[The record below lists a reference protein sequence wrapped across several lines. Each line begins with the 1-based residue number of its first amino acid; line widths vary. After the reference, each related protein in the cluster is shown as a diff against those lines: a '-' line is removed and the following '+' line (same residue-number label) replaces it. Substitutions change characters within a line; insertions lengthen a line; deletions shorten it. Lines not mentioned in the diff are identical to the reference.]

1 MTLPLTTPN
10 RRILVV
16 DDNREIHLDFAKILS
31 PVSTDADALRDAEA
45 ALFGESETIQAAEKF
60 EIESAFQGQEAFEMV
75 GQAYRAG
82 NPYAMAFVDIC
93 MPPGWDGVETIS
105 RIWNE
110 HPELQ
115 VVVCTAYAEYSWNDL
130 LRRLD
135 RKENLLILKKPFENI
150 EVRQLARALTEKWH
164 LARQAAM
171 KLQEVEKIV
180 EQRTV
185 ELQEVNGRLRKEI
198 GMREQAEDQLRHDS
212 LHDTLTGLPNRALL
226 MDRLN
231 QSVRRSVRDAD
242 YRFAVLFLDIDNFK
256 VVNDSLGHAVG
267 DQLLIGVAS
276 RLTETVRASDSVVRI
291 GEGFASRLGGDEFVI
306 LLDDISNTV
315 DASRVAERIHSVLA
329 VLFQLGDHELV
340 ISTSIGIAVS
350 CRSETSAEALLRD
363 ADTAMYRAK
372 SNGKARHAVFDEAMH
387 AAAVNRLSLEND
399 LRRAVEAAEFIV
411 HYQPIVC
418 IETSRTAGFEAL
430 ARWNHPTRGILLPD
444 IFIPIAE
451 ETGLIAP
458 LGRQVLEAACE
469 MSRKINQHRPQ
480 GQRLRV
486 SVNISKRQL
495 TAAGFLKDVCA
506 VLESTRCPAEGISF
520 EITESVIPDDPSL
533 ILDKLTA
540 IRALGIELHMDDFG
554 KGLSSIALLRDLPFN
569 KLKIDQSFVRCLES
583 HKKYAAIIHSVVELA
598 HNMDMKTIAEGI
610 ETADQFAQ
618 LLTLGCDFGQGFLF
632 SKPVT
637 AEMAESLMKEF
648 TIQPPLVLA

>member
-31 PVSTDADALRDAEA
+31 PVTSAADAFRDAEA
-45 ALFGESETIQAAEKF
+45 ALFGESEIIETAEKF
-60 EIESAFQGQEAFEMV
+60 EIESAFQGQEALEKV

-93 MPPGWDGVETIS
+93 MPPGWDGVETIL
-105 RIWNE
+105 RIWQE

-164 LARQAAM
+164 LARQAAL
-171 KLQEVEKIV
+171 KLQEVEQLV
-180 EQRTV
+180 ERRTI
-185 ELQEVNGRLRKEI
+185 ELQAANARLTKEI
-198 GMREQAEDQLRHDS
+198 GKREEAEDKLRHDS

-231 QSVRRSVRDAD
+231 QFVKRSMRDPE
-242 YRFAVLFLDIDNFK
+242 YRCAVLFLDIDNFK
-256 VVNDSLGHAVG
+256 VVNDSLGHAAG
-267 DQLLIGVAS
+267 DHLLIGVAK
-276 RLTETVRASDSVVRI
+276 RLTETVRASDSVVRV
-291 GEGFASRLGGDEFVI
+291 GEGFASRLGGDEFVV
-306 LLDDISNTV
+306 LLDDISSTV
-315 DASRVAERIHSVLA
+315 DASRVAERIHAVLA
-329 VLFQLGDHELV
+329 VPFQYGDQELV

-350 CRSETSAEALLRD
+350 CSSEKSAEALLRD

-372 SNGKARHAVFDEAMH
+372 SNGKSRHAVFDEAMH
-387 AAAVNRLSLEND
+387 AAAVNRLNLEND
-399 LRRAVEAAEFIV
+399 IRRAVEASEFV
-411 HYQPIVC
+411 VYYQPIVS
-418 IETSRTAGFEAL
+418 IESSKTAGFEAL
-430 ARWNHPTRGILLPD
+430 ARWNHPSRGILQPEV
-444 IFIPIAE
+444 FIPIAE

-469 MSRKINQHRPQ
+469 MSRKINEHRPE
-480 GQRLRV
+480 GQWLRV

-506 VLESTRCPAEGISF
+506 VLEKTKCPAEGISF

-533 ILDKLTA
+533 ILDKLTG

-554 KGLSSIALLRDLPFN
+554 KGLSSIAALRDLPFN

-583 HKKYAAIIHSVVELA
+583 HKKYSAIIHSVVELA
-598 HNMDMKTIAEGI
+598 HNMDMKIIAEGI
-610 ETADQFAQ
+610 ETPEQFAQ
-618 LLTLGCDFGQGFLF
+618 LLTLGCDYGQGYLF
-632 SKPVT
+632 SRPVT
-637 AEMAESLMKEF
+637 SEVTASLMKEF

>member
-291 GEGFASRLGGDEFVI
+291 GEGFASRLGGDEFV
-306 LLDDISNTV
+306 
-315 DASRVAERIHSVLA
+315 
-329 VLFQLGDHELV
+329 
-340 ISTSIGIAVS
+340 
-350 CRSETSAEALLRD
+350 
-363 ADTAMYRAK
+363 
-372 SNGKARHAVFDEAMH
+372 
-387 AAAVNRLSLEND
+387 
-399 LRRAVEAAEFIV
+399 
-411 HYQPIVC
+411 
-418 IETSRTAGFEAL
+418 
-430 ARWNHPTRGILLPD
+430 
-444 IFIPIAE
+444 
-451 ETGLIAP
+451 
-458 LGRQVLEAACE
+458 
-469 MSRKINQHRPQ
+469 
-480 GQRLRV
+480 
-486 SVNISKRQL
+486 
-495 TAAGFLKDVCA
+495 
-506 VLESTRCPAEGISF
+506 
-520 EITESVIPDDPSL
+520 
-533 ILDKLTA
+533 
-540 IRALGIELHMDDFG
+540 
-554 KGLSSIALLRDLPFN
+554 
-569 KLKIDQSFVRCLES
+569 
-583 HKKYAAIIHSVVELA
+583 
-598 HNMDMKTIAEGI
+598 
-610 ETADQFAQ
+610 
-618 LLTLGCDFGQGFLF
+618 
-632 SKPVT
+632 
-637 AEMAESLMKEF
+637 
-648 TIQPPLVLA
+648 

>member
-1 MTLPLTTPN
+1 MTASITTPN

-16 DDNREIHLDFAKILS
+16 DDNRDIHLDFAKIL
-31 PVSTDADALRDAEA
+31 AHLANGGDALRDAEA
-45 ALFGESETIQAAEKF
+45 VLFGEEVTIEPAEQF
-60 EIESAFQGQEAFEMV
+60 DIDSAFQGQEALEKIRE
-75 GQAYRAG
+75 AYRTG

-93 MPPGWDGVETIS
+93 MPPGWDGVETIC
-105 RIWNE
+105 RIWKE

-115 VVVCTAYAEYSWNDL
+115 VVVCTAYAEYSWNDM

-171 KLQEVEKIV
+171 KLQEVEQLV
-180 EQRTV
+180 EQRTI
-185 ELQEVNGRLRKEI
+185 ELQAVNGQLRNEI

-231 QSVRRSVRDAD
+231 QSVRRSVRDPD

-256 VVNDSLGHAVG
+256 VVNDSLGHAAG
-267 DQLLIGVAS
+267 DQLLIGVAK
-276 RLTETVRASDSVVRI
+276 RLSEAVRASDSVVRI

-306 LLDDISNTV
+306 LLDGLSNTV

-329 VLFQLGDHELV
+329 VPFQLGAQELV
-340 ISTSIGIAVS
+340 VSTSIGIAVS
-350 CRSETSAEALLRD
+350 CSSEESAEALLRD

-387 AAAVNRLSLEND
+387 AAAVNRLNLEND
-399 LRRAVEAAEFIV
+399 LRRAVEAGEFVV
-411 HYQPIVC
+411 HYQPIVS
-418 IETSRTAGFEAL
+418 IESSQTAGFEAL
-430 ARWNHPTRGILLPD
+430 ARWNHPSRGILQPD
-444 IFIPIAE
+444 VFIPIAE

-469 MSRKINQHRPQ
+469 MSRKINEHRPASQ
-480 GQRLRV
+480 WLRV

-495 TAAGFLKDVCA
+495 TAAGFLKDVSA
-506 VLESTRCPAEGISF
+506 VLENTGCPAEGISF

-554 KGLSSIALLRDLPFN
+554 KGLSSIAALRDLPFN
-569 KLKIDQSFVRCLES
+569 KLKIDQSFVKCLES
-583 HKKYAAIIHSVVELA
+583 HKKYSAIIHSVVDLA
-598 HNMDMKTIAEGI
+598 HNMDMKIIAEGI
-610 ETADQFAQ
+610 ETPDQFAQ
-618 LLTLGCDFGQGFLF
+618 LLTLGCDYGQGFLF
-632 SKPVT
+632 SRPVT
-637 AEMAESLMKEF
+637 AEVAVSLMKEF
-648 TIQPPLVLA
+648 TIQPPLVMA